1 MTTSTETTSTETTST
16 TIKVGDLVL
25 FGRPNGQKTQGRVV
39 RVNPVSITVEQTE
52 ERGVVKVREAGTK
65 WRLHP
70 SLVQLVGDEKP
81 LVAATGGKVKP
92 PIAFKKKTT
101 AAPAPAPAGAGAPR
115 PEAEILSDIRGVET
129 FLSPECLAADG
140 ERTRAQVKAAS
151 RRLNA
156 RRAELI
162 AELGREPSFQEVWGA
177 GTEFGTSGGTPVSS
191 ESTET
196 AETPVSSE
204 TTESSDD

>member
-1 MTTSTETTSTETTST
+1 MTTSTETTSTET

-25 FGRPNGQKTQGRVV
+25 FGRPNGQKTQARVI

-92 PIAFKKKTT
+92 PIAFKKKA
-101 AAPAPAPAGAGAPR
+101 AAPAPAGAPR
-115 PEAEILSDIRGVET
+115 PEAEILSDIRGVEVS
-129 FLSPECLAADG
+129 LSPERLAADG

-156 RRAELI
+156 RRAALI

-177 GTEFGTSGGTPVSS
+177 GFGTSG
-191 ESTET
+191 
-196 AETPVSSE
+196 ETPVSSE
-204 TTESSDD
+204 TSESSESSDD